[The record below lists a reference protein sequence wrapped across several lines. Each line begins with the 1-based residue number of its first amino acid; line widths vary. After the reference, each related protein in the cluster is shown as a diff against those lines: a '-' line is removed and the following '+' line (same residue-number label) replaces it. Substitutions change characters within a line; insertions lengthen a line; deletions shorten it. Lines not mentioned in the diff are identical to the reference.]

1 MMSDRSTRR
10 RSIAVAVALA
20 TGLQVG
26 GCAGVAEVTGTATQ
40 DDLMQLRA
48 DVTQLQLGLQR
59 ARADVER
66 LSGTTDS
73 RGREQLAQQQ
83 KQSEEIVRRLDALAT
98 TVAGLTSRMDE
109 MSARIEAVSRRAAPP
124 ATPPRA
130 TTPPPIAG
138 APPVT
143 PSPPSATP
151 SAPPATPP
159 SSASRSVTTA
169 TLQPQDV
176 YQAAYI
182 DYSKGSYMLAIAGF
196 REFLRRYPEHDLAD
210 NAQYWVGEAHF
221 SLSRNHA
228 NAGQAD
234 KATQEL
240 QLAVQEFRK
249 VIANYPRGDKTPTAL
264 YKEAIALIEL
274 KQRDLALARLQYLV
288 DNFPQAEE
296 TPLARERLT
305 ALKGE

>member
-1 MMSDRSTRR
+1 M
-10 RSIAVAVALA
+10 
-20 TGLQVG
+20 GLLVG

-66 LSGTTDS
+66 LSGTSDT

-83 KQSEEIVRRLDALAT
+83 KQSEEIVRRLDALTT

-130 TTPPPIAG
+130 TTPPPTAG
-138 APPVT
+138 TPPAT
-143 PSPPSATP
+143 PPSPPSTTP

-159 SSASRSVTTA
+159 ASTPRSATTA

-196 REFLRRYPEHDLAD
+196 REFLRRYPEHELAD

-264 YKEAIALIEL
+264 YKEAIALIDL